1 MAEDREA
8 QRKRLQFRCWHRGTR
23 EADLLLGRFA
33 DAYLAQLDE
42 AQLDDLDALLKVSDP
57 DLYNWITQREAIPA
71 AYDTS
76 VMRLLQDTQQ
86 SLARPE

>member
-33 DAYLAQLDE
+33 EAYLAALDGPQLDE
-42 AQLDDLDALLKVSDP
+42 LDALLKVSDP
-57 DLYNWITQREAIPA
+57 DLYNWITGREPVPA
-71 AYDTS
+71 AYDTA
-76 VMRLLQDTQQ
+76 VMKLLQETQQ